1 MRDPIAWGDKQ
12 EAFIACQYH
21 GFPLTSSNR
30 WLLMDS
36 PSKNPQ
42 LHCSLSSLLPVR
54 ASTTLQHSQQ
64 LSRQW
69 RNHCNQGKL
78 IVISSGQANRTRPS
92 RFAKCSPLFNTLGE
106 KKRPPS
112 SLPSSTWILLQSH
125 LQQTD
130 FLRFTKGSQLII
142 LWLQWTQS
150 CKDCQASLGWITFQW
165 FTKGTNVVLTF
176 TLQRW

>member
-1 MRDPIAWGDKQ
+1 MASHWQAVTGDFWRIPI
-12 EAFIACQYH
+12 
-21 GFPLTSSNR
+21 
-30 WLLMDS
+30 
-36 PSKNPQ
+36 KNPQ
-42 LHCSLSSLLPVR
+42 LHCSRSSLLPVR

-69 RNHCNQGKL
+69 RNHYNQGKL
-78 IVISSGQANRTRPS
+78 SALGKPTGRVHRGLLNARP
-92 RFAKCSPLFNTLGE
+92 RFDKLGE
-106 KKRPPS
+106 KRPPS
-112 SLPSSTWILLQSH
+112 SLPSSTWILLQGH

-150 CKDCQASLGWITFQW
+150 CKDCQASLGWITSQW